1 MEALIISLVICVI
14 FGGLLLYETYQH
26 RKEYKVKKKFSINNG
41 ETLEYYFILKQKSN
55 KHIFKIQVNQEVY
68 DLYDLEDHIIIL

>member
-1 MEALIISLVICVI
+1 MKVLIISLVICVI
-14 FGGLLLYETYQH
+14 FAGFLLYETHQY
-26 RKEYKVKKKFSINNG
+26 RKEYKIKKKFSINNG

-68 DLYDLEDHIIIL
+68 DLYDLGDHIVIL